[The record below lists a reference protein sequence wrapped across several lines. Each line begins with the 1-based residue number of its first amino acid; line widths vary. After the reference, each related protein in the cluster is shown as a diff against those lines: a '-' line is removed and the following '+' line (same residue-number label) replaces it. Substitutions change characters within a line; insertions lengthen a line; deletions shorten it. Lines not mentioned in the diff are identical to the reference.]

1 MLAGAL
7 DLDLD
12 IAALQLELGNVLF
25 DEELDE
31 FFQLFLI
38 HSFTVGPFAYP
49 CRAPEERANKPGV
62 DPARLI
68 SI

>member
-1 MLAGAL
+1 MLASAL

-12 IAALQLELGNVLF
+12 IAALQLELGNILL

-38 HSFTVGPFAYP
+38 HSFTVGPFTGP
-49 CRAPEERANKPGV
+49 
-62 DPARLI
+62 
-68 SI
+68 

>member
-12 IAALQLELGNVLF
+12 IAAFQLELGNVLL

-38 HSFTVGPFAYP
+38 HSFTVGPFAGP
-49 CRAPEERANKPGV
+49 
-62 DPARLI
+62 
-68 SI
+68 